1 MEALKLKTGFDLEE
15 NVDDFDQEV
24 VETTAGLLKVFTE
37 AALETAAQYA
47 VGDGRNV
54 VTREDVIKS
63 LKYQARLFFQ
73 ENSENI
79 EDRIREAIEEMNE
92 MSDEES
98 SDEDSYEEDSADG
111 DTGGE
116 EEDIDDI
123 DDTDDT
129 DDTDDMD
136 DTDVEIDS
144 LPEEEIKKC
153 RHMKFKIDEIVRT
166 WEKFSPTN
174 KLILNIK
181 NSIEKT
187 EQHFS
192 GSSHLRE

>member
-15 NVDDFDQEV
+15 KVDDLDPEV
-24 VETTAGLLKVFTE
+24 VETTAGLMKIFTE

-47 VGDGRNV
+47 IGDSRNV
-54 VTREDVIKS
+54 VTKDDIIKS

-73 ENSENI
+73 ENSDNNI
-79 EDRIREAIEEMNE
+79 EERIREAIEEMDE
-92 MSDEES
+92 SSYEES
-98 SDEDSYEEDSADG
+98 SDEDSYED

-116 EEDIDDI
+116 EE
-123 DDTDDT
+123 DTDDT
-129 DDTDDMD
+129 DDTDDME
-136 DTDVEIDS
+136 VEIDA

-166 WEKFSPTN
+166 WDKFSPTD

-181 NSIEKT
+181 NAIEKT

-192 GSSHLRE
+192 DSSHMSE